1 MHLSRAG
8 ELAHAFPF
16 AKKKVH
22 NIFSFTLF
30 RDTKM
35 QLVVAS

>member
-16 AKKKVH
+16 AKKKGTQY
-22 NIFSFTLF
+22 IFIHVIP
-30 RDTKM
+30 RH
-35 QLVVAS
+35 